1 MKRTEIIQLLPEVF
15 RQADHPGT
23 ALSAIID
30 AMESFHIPDETLLNS
45 LDSLFNP
52 RLTLDRMV
60 PFLAHWVEL
69 EWLLTEELKH
79 QRIDK
84 ASSLDFLTNGPGRLR
99 ELLANGAYLIKW
111 RGTSE
116 GLRTFIQIA
125 LGIKNIRIDENPK
138 DSDGDPIPYHIKII
152 VSSDVKSY
160 LPVLHKIIE
169 KEKPAYTTYELA
181 FE

>member
-1 MKRTEIIQLLPEVF
+1 MKRTEIIQLLPEIF
-15 RQADHPGT
+15 RQADNPGT
-23 ALSAIID
+23 ALSAVID
-30 AMESFHIPDETLLNS
+30 TMESLHIPDETILNS

-52 RLTLDRMV
+52 RLTVDRMV

-69 EWLLTEELKH
+69 EWLLTEELKY
-79 QRIDK
+79 QRIDRS
-84 ASSLDFLTNGPGRLR
+84 SSLDLLTNGLGRLR

-125 LGIKNIRIDENPK
+125 LGIKNIQIEENPE
-138 DSDGDPIPYHIKII
+138 DSNGNPIPYHIKIT
-152 VSSDVKSY
+152 VSIDAKSY

-181 FE
+181 FK